1 MNENFDLTNKEERN
15 LVAKLRNTVSDL
27 NFYCYRFLLRA
38 GYDSSPRTGLSDAE
52 KLIEQKEKVP
62 LQVLEILTRYSLI
75 LQSEPKTANGL
86 FYQTWKFLH
95 EYDKLLNDG
104 IF

>member
-1 MNENFDLTNKEERN
+1 VNDSFDRTNKNDRN
-15 LVAKLRNTVSDL
+15 LVAKLGNTVSDL

-38 GYDSSPRTGLSDAE
+38 GYGSSPRTGLSDAE
-52 KLIEQKEKVP
+52 ELIKEGKEVP
-62 LQVLEILTRYSLI
+62 PQVNEILNKYSLI
-75 LQSEPKTANGL
+75 LKSNPKNANGL

>member
-1 MNENFDLTNKEERN
+1 VNENFDLTNKEERN

-38 GYDSSPRTGLSDAE
+38 GYDSSSRTGLSDAE

-86 FYQTWKFLH
+86 FYQT
-95 EYDKLLNDG
+95 
-104 IF
+104 